1 MSNGPPLSFISVHTI
16 PFKITEMKVTKS
28 NGKLLIRLSTSF
40 KKHRFFLMIL
50 ALTIEYFNELTSNS
64 KAFGFSVEAKLF
76 ENRTNLLDARNS
88 FSKYDDADFNEA
100 DYIDSYDTWVRHG
113 ANTTG
118 YSSYIS
124 QMREMNDKFNKNET
138 LGMSKEQREDVSSFL
153 DLFNEYE
160 DIKSDLQAK
169 MDFMESESEFMI
181 NHPLLPKRGSDV
193 AQNMEHTES
202 PVPINVDVNIT
213 QWVPYPVPGSD
224 TYQWI
229 PFAMPDRSQ
238 SWNKSLLL
246 DNIDPLKKYENR
258 RMKFYSSKLQ
268 EYVVSLGKNVTQE
281 SYNSNLRYRLISHN
295 QIHFLNF
302 TFENTYILLLMKL
315 YIIV

>member
-1 MSNGPPLSFISVHTI
+1 MV
-16 PFKITEMKVTKS
+16 
-28 NGKLLIRLSTSF
+28 
-40 KKHRFFLMIL
+40 L
-50 ALTIEYFNELTSNS
+50 ALIIEYFDELTSNS
-64 KAFGFSVEAKLF
+64 IAFGFSVEARNF
-76 ENRTNLLDARNS
+76 EKRTNLLEAKNS

-100 DYIDSYDTWVRHG
+100 DYIDSYDTWVRYG

-118 YSSYIS
+118 YSSYTS

-153 DLFNEYE
+153 DIFNEYE
-160 DIKSDLQAK
+160 DIKSDFQAK
-169 MDFMESESEFMI
+169 MDSMESESEFML

-193 AQNMEHTES
+193 AQNMEHTQS
-202 PVPINVDVNIT
+202 SVPINVDVNIT

-229 PFAMPDRSQ
+229 PFAIPDRSQ
-238 SWNKSLLL
+238 SWNESLLL

-258 RMKFYSSKLQ
+258 RMEFHSSKLK
-268 EYVVSLGKNVTQE
+268 EYLVSLGKNITQE
-281 SYNSNLRYRLISHN
+281 SYYSNLRYRLISHN
-295 QIHFLNF
+295 QIHLLNF
-302 TFENTYILLLMKL
+302 FCENTYFLLVMKF